1 MPNSDIS
8 CVTSNVSVVPCS
20 ISAELPSK
28 VETWK
33 LVQLCLVDAK
43 GRNISKWV
51 HSNGAEW
58 LVSWKQVCHTMTLR
72 LVQGTDHSMGWLP
85 SCPHCRDEPCSF
97 NHTVD
102 STLEYCNGFGP
113 VCCNSSSPS
122 FEGWTSGS
130 HANALASID
139 QRPHKRLRLQWS
151 RERRHWHAE
160 WRNVV
165 FSDESRFNMSCNEG
179 RIRVRRYAGER
190 NLRACILQQHRAPTP
205 SVMVWGAIGYNKRPR
220 FLRIEGNRNIRE
232 VLQPEVLPL
241 LQANPHTIFQQYNA
255 RPHVARIVQA
265 FFQRWWVSLLPWPA
279 RSPDMS
285 FIEHV
290 WDMVG
295 RRLIRQ
301 GPPAPTLDALWTRIQ
316 IAWRDIPQED
326 IQGLFDSMPRHIETL
341 IAAHGGFTPY

>member
-179 RIRVRRYAGER
+179 HIRVRRYAGER

-205 SVMVWGAIGYNKRPR
+205 SVMVWGSLDTICDLAPYVLRAIWTATATLGRFYIPRYCPSFRQLHMSYFHRTMPGHKWQGLCRPSSKDDGYHCFSGLHVRQTCRPS
-220 FLRIEGNRNIRE
+220 N
-232 VLQPEVLPL
+232 
-241 LQANPHTIFQQYNA
+241 
-255 RPHVARIVQA
+255 
-265 FFQRWWVSLLPWPA
+265 
-279 RSPDMS
+279 MS
-285 FIEHV
+285 
-290 WDMVG
+290 G
-295 RRLIRQ
+295 RRLIR
-301 GPPAPTLDALWTRIQ
+301 
-316 IAWRDIPQED
+316 
-326 IQGLFDSMPRHIETL
+326 
-341 IAAHGGFTPY
+341 